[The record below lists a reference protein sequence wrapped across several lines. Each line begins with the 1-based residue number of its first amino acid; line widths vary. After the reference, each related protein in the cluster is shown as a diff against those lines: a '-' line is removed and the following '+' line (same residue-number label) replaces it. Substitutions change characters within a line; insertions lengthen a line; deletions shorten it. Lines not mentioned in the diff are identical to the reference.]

1 MTSSELPIFNVKA
14 PSRAMARGEIARSS
28 SSEVDRLPSQ
38 TEQNSTS
45 RPEPSHSNIDEQLF
59 PIIYYIGY
67 NVWMALTLG
76 LARFYYTTWRLVQ
89 SQSTTENTS
98 PDSPA
103 SSLGINVANV
113 FLVHAKWHR
122 LVRKLMKVWKLV
134 RLGCAL
140 LLPLS
145 IAFLQLDSVFNN
157 VLGRTTAISAFI
169 FSSTGL
175 ALSCLFIASKTTFND
190 RNFRNKWVEVSR
202 SGLETM
208 EAVEFWALLALPLS
222 SLVWSVLFCVSTILI
237 VVWTEQNGRGILTN
251 GDYNVGQAAFV
262 SSATFLT
269 TLTLT
274 IIAQIYRAM
283 KMFRR
288 P

>member
-1 MTSSELPIFNVKA
+1 
-14 PSRAMARGEIARSS
+14 
-28 SSEVDRLPSQ
+28 
-38 TEQNSTS
+38 
-45 RPEPSHSNIDEQLF
+45 
-59 PIIYYIGY
+59 
-67 NVWMALTLG
+67 MALTLG
-76 LARFYYTTWRLVQ
+76 LTRFYYTTWRLVQ

-98 PDSPA
+98 PDGPA
-103 SSLGINVANV
+103 SSLGINVADV
-113 FLVHAKWHR
+113 FLVHAKWYR

-145 IAFLQLDSVFNN
+145 IAFLQLDSVINN

-175 ALSCLFIASKTTFND
+175 ALSCLYMATKSTFSD
-190 RNFRNKWVEVSR
+190 RRFRNKWVEACTFPNKYMFDVTMVLQASR

-274 IIAQIYRAM
+274 IIAQIYRAV
-283 KMFRR
+283 KMFRG